1 MGENEMNWFRKKDDK
16 ENKII
21 TDEMSPLQAV
31 THLCACIQ
39 LSDGDADYE
48 ERVAWVNAI
57 STLFPDYSQDR
68 AEIFLNEAHSYIN
81 QISKDEILIYTEKL
95 LFRIKAV
102 LSDDQLN
109 QLGPKLAKLIEADG
123 IVMTSEIE
131 LANLIEKILSISITI
146 DPNL

>member
-1 MGENEMNWFRKKDDK
+1 MNWFGKKVDQEK
-16 ENKII
+16 KNI

-39 LSDGDADYE
+39 LSDGDANYE

-81 QISKDEILIYTEKL
+81 QISKDEILVYAEKL
-95 LFRIKAV
+95 LFRIKTV
-102 LSDDQLN
+102 ISQDQIN

-123 IVMTSEIE
+123 IIMTSEIE

-146 DPNL
+146 DPSL